1 MITGF
6 PARSLQKFSG
16 SWVFHHVFIFAQWHN
31 MTHQH
36 RDTAQAPMCRAPGL
50 RSINAGSGFRKG
62 PVSNIYKCF
71 KNYHWSVISFKGNL
85 TITLSSSQNFL
96 LLIKSRHSQL
106 RKQKSWWM
114 SGFFQWPL
122 LLHLCMVCWS
132 IMESSD
138 RRRQAWSSKLAL
150 CHRCHSGVR
159 AGEKSIVHP
168 HSRWVDTS
176 MDKYCICIKLF
187 TFDVD

>member
-1 MITGF
+1 MLTLSYLTCWEIFDQSFWKLVTLYSSDSLEFDRKLEITLADIVITGF

-71 KNYHWSVISFKGNL
+71 KNYHCSVISFKGNW
-85 TITLSSSQNFL
+85 TILLCRPVRIFFQTDKITSQSIEETKVMMNVRFFSMTLIVAPMHG
-96 LLIKSRHSQL
+96 LLIDN
-106 RKQKSWWM
+106 
-114 SGFFQWPL
+114 G
-122 LLHLCMVCWS
+122 
-132 IMESSD
+132 
-138 RRRQAWSSKLAL
+138 KLWQTE
-150 CHRCHSGVR
+150 
-159 AGEKSIVHP
+159 AGLK
-168 HSRWVDTS
+168 
-176 MDKYCICIKLF
+176 
-187 TFDVD
+187 